1 MGLFHE
7 VVYMLKFNLK
17 DVVIMLEM
25 IVIAVMYFFGLMTTT
40 RQPKRIK
47 RTVAKI
53 MNGTLYAE
61 FAVILFYV
69 FFAINI

>member
-1 MGLFHE
+1 MSFHE

-25 IVIAVMYFFGLMTTT
+25 IVITVMYFFGLMTTI

-53 MNGTLYAE
+53 MNGALYAE